1 MFCIA
6 ILYGGLKQ
14 VLLALQMGDGSARGG
29 CVWDGDT
36 TARGA
41 TDRRN
46 MVRRVWLAAA
56 PWPLSPLSLGVAWL
70 TCTELHLL
78 LSKPNF
84 TSSKGPQGKSILAMY
99 IPIAKS
105 ENRKKHDK
113 ETPKKGLCIA
123 SGFCPSLFWHRAGNE
138 SVPGKANIA
147 TRDCN
152 ITQTSRP
159 SDPIKKHAV
168 CTARVGKSP
177 QGG

>member
-6 ILYGGLKQ
+6 LLYGGLKQ

-46 MVRRVWLAAA
+46 MVRRVWLAAT
-56 PWPLSPLSLGVAWL
+56 PWPLFPLSLGVAWL

-99 IPIAKS
+99 IPIVKT
-105 ENRKKHDK
+105 ETRKKQGHAQK
-113 ETPKKGLCIA
+113 RFVYSERFLPLPVLTSGGEWVGARESEHRHPRLQHNSNFAPVRSNQKACRMHRKG
-123 SGFCPSLFWHRAGNE
+123 G
-138 SVPGKANIA
+138 
-147 TRDCN
+147 
-152 ITQTSRP
+152 
-159 SDPIKKHAV
+159 
-168 CTARVGKSP
+168 
-177 QGG
+177 